1 MKHIAFFV
9 IVATIYA
16 LFFLHESYRKPM
28 YIFNT
33 LQENDY
39 NTTIAK
45 IILFFMCALSFIGG
59 LIQ

>member
-1 MKHIAFFV
+1 MKHVVFFV
-9 IVATIYA
+9 IVAIIYS

-39 NTTIAK
+39 NTKIAK
-45 IILFFMCALSFIGG
+45 TILFIMCVLSFIGG